1 MSSPTRHRGALAA
14 VRGGLLAVSSGTLA
28 VTAHAVAGGGVP
40 DPALTLLLTGL
51 LGWTATAVAGKARG
65 PVATVVVLGAGQL
78 VMHLVL
84 TVLAAHEMPPATGW
98 SGGWAMTAS
107 HAVATVLTALL
118 LARADRMLLAVLHV
132 VRAFLPL
139 LTRALPVPAAA
150 PAPIPP
156 RPARAAAPLRLELR
170 RVHGRRGPP
179 VFS

>member
-1 MSSPTRHRGALAA
+1 MLAIC
-14 VRGGLLAVSSGTLA
+14 SGTLA
-28 VTAHAVAGGGVP
+28 VGAHAAAGGGVP

-65 PVATVVVLGAGQL
+65 PVATVVVLGGGQL

-84 TVLAAHEMPPATGW
+84 TVLAAHEMTPAADGP
-98 SGGWAMTAS
+98 GGWAMTAAHS
-107 HAVATVLTALL
+107 AATLLTALL
-118 LARADRMLLAVLHV
+118 LARADRVLLAVLQV

-139 LTRALPVPAAA
+139 LTAALPVPAAA
-150 PAPIPP
+150 PVPLPP
-156 RPARAAAPLRLELR
+156 RPARVAALPRGANR